1 METQGKNKTG
11 FAKNIIILFFA
22 SSTLVAGYLAL
33 DQYTEKQQIQRQIDT
48 EEAEIEQYL
57 FDSFAKIEQNLVE
70 ITAHEGQLQM
80 DLSGEYVEGIV
91 SPEERINREIG
102 HIESLMNENQHLIAS
117 LQTKVGNQDKQLIK
131 YNYRINGLNKKIEQY
146 KIQADE
152 LKQLNDSL
160 SEDLIE
166 VKHENIVLTFNNEE
180 KEHQIG
186 EQTEVINKQTED
198 IIKKE
203 ELIHTVFYTVSSYRD
218 LEDAEVV
225 QKEGGLLGF
234 GTTRILKD
242 DFDRSKFIKIDK
254 RRNTLI
260 PVFSKKAKLVT
271 KHNSSSYEWVV
282 EDQQIKWIKI
292 SDPELFWES
301 TKYMVIATRE

>member
-1 METQGKNKTG
+1 METQEKNKSV
-11 FAKNIIILFFA
+11 FAKNMMILFFA
-22 SSTLVAGYLAL
+22 SSTLVVGYLAL
-33 DQYTEKQQIQRQIDT
+33 DQYTEKQQIQQQIDT
-48 EEAEIEQYL
+48 ENTEIEQYL
-57 FDSFAKIEQNLVE
+57 FDSFVEIEQNLAE
-70 ITAHEGQLQM
+70 ITAHEGNLQL
-80 DLSGEYVEGIV
+80 DLSGKYAEEIL

-146 KIQADE
+146 KTQAYE
-152 LKQLNDSL
+152 LNQLNNSL

-166 VKHENIVLTFNNEE
+166 VKHENIVLTFNNEQ
-180 KEHQIG
+180 KENQID

-198 IIKKE
+198 INKKE

-260 PVFSKKAKLVT
+260 PVFSKKAKLIT